1 MKTAEETAL
10 LMALLLK
17 RSEQTRA
24 RISEATIRKLSGRR
38 HIRSAFISMLLQHL
52 DDLGLNMSEL
62 DRGGYG
68 LIKASVLEG
77 APAVTA
83 KKHLLEV
90 LAKLDQGKMDF
101 DDVREELQE
110 ELDDPDDDE

>member
-1 MKTAEETAL
+1 MRTPEETAL
-10 LMALLLK
+10 LIALLLK

-38 HIRSAFISMLLQHL
+38 HIRSAFVSMLLQHL

-62 DRGGYG
+62 SRGGYG
-68 LIKASVLEG
+68 VIKASVLEG

-83 KKHLLEV
+83 KKY
-90 LAKLDQGKMDF
+90 LDQGKIDF
-101 DDVREELQE
+101 DDVREELHE
-110 ELDDPDDDE
+110 ELDSPDDDE